1 MNFYSVPVNSQ
12 DFFSSSDKLLPSS
25 LLWEEQWSS
34 HQCSLNSVSDSSWV
48 IILQLL
54 YRAWKISFL
63 PLPPGIP
70 CKTLLSMSC
79 RAEIKKHRAHLC
91 TSCLLNEKHYH
102 HYKLTRIFYLAKALF
117 PYNVSNGAKIKDL
130 HEMTAPNLAPSS
142 VKEEWVSG
150 KFSGT

>member
-1 MNFYSVPVNSQ
+1 
-12 DFFSSSDKLLPSS
+12 
-25 LLWEEQWSS
+25 
-34 HQCSLNSVSDSSWV
+34 
-48 IILQLL
+48 
-54 YRAWKISFL
+54 
-63 PLPPGIP
+63 
-70 CKTLLSMSC
+70 MSC

-150 KFSGT
+150 KFSGTYLGHESASWVGETFVLYIFSFSSKGEERQKKKKRSKAAI